1 MNDFE
6 QRWQVM
12 ARKAGRL
19 LDESLPDLPLGFATR
34 VLANRREPSPESWEE
49 LLGAL
54 SLRAVMV
61 TTCLCLISAGFAFS
75 QWYEFRIERPV
86 LEQTV
91 TNELSWP

>member
-6 QRWQVM
+6 QRWQVL

-19 LDESLPDLPLGFATR
+19 IDDSLPELRPGFATR
-34 VLANRREPSPESWEE
+34 VLARRHDPAPESWEE

-54 SLRAVMV
+54 SLRAVLV
-61 TTCLCLISAGFAFS
+61 TFCLCLISAGFAFS
-75 QWYEFRIERPV
+75 QWYEFRIERPA
-86 LEQTV
+86 LEQSL

>member
-6 QRWQVM
+6 QRWQLM
-12 ARKAGRL
+12 ARKAGRM
-19 LDESLPDLPLGFATR
+19 LDETLPALPLGFATR
-34 VLANRREPSPESWEE
+34 VMARRGDATAESWEE

-54 SLRAVMV
+54 SLRAVVV
-61 TTCLCLISAGFAFS
+61 TACLCLISAGFAFS

-86 LEQTV
+86 LEQSV

>member
-6 QRWQVM
+6 QRWQLL
-12 ARKAGRL
+12 ARKAGRM
-19 LDESLPDLPLGFATR
+19 LDDTLPSLPPGFATR
-34 VLANRREPSPESWEE
+34 VLAHSQEAAPESWED

-54 SLRAVMV
+54 SLRAVMI

>member
-6 QRWQVM
+6 QRWQTL
-12 ARKAGRL
+12 AKRAGRM

-34 VLANRREPSPESWEE
+34 VLANRREPAAESWEE

-54 SLRAVMV
+54 SLRAVV
-61 TTCLCLISAGFAFS
+61 LTACLCAIGAGFAFS
-75 QWYEFRIERPV
+75 EWYEFRIERPV
-86 LEQTV
+86 LEQSV